1 MKYAIKLSF
10 NDDDVLTQADPY
22 EIVRLISDK
31 TMEIRSMWISRD
43 ASKPVP
49 PECRSNMKDWKGQS
63 WDVRSDPDY
72 SVIRIRKH
80 KDGEWY
86 SSLNYWFR
94 FSDEPV
100 CFFNFD
106 PPAIL
111 RGFKS

>member
-1 MKYAIKLSF
+1 MKYAIKLSY

-22 EIVRLISDK
+22 EVVRLISDK

-43 ASKPVP
+43 ASKLVL
-49 PECRSNMKDWKGQS
+49 PECRSILKNWRGQS
-63 WDVRSDPDY
+63 WDVRSDSDY
-72 SVIRIRKH
+72 SVTRIRKH
-80 KDGEWY
+80 KDGQWY
-86 SSLNYWFR
+86 SSLNYWFM

-106 PPAIL
+106 APVIF

>member
-1 MKYAIKLSF
+1 MKYAIKLSY
-10 NDDDVLTQADPY
+10 NNDDVLTQADPY
-22 EIVRLISDK
+22 EVVRLISDK

-43 ASKPVP
+43 ASKLVP
-49 PECRSNMKDWKGQS
+49 PECRGNLKNWRGQS
-63 WDVRSDPDY
+63 WDVRSDPY
-72 SVIRIRKH
+72 HSIIRIRKH

-106 PPAIL
+106 APVIL
-111 RGFKS
+111 RGFRS